1 MKRGPKTFETIGDE
15 REMNEKESVQRDC
28 RSAIIPNIR
37 IFVGV
42 ILIGSRGP

>member
-15 REMNEKESVQRDC
+15 REMNEKEGVRCDC

-37 IFVGV
+37 IFAGDISV
-42 ILIGSRGP
+42 GSRGP